1 MTSIKEDVNA
11 LYAGSF
17 DPFTNGHLDIC
28 QRALKIFNSLTIV
41 VAESP
46 SKKHLFD
53 EDKRVNLI
61 KEIFVKDERIEVV
74 SWEGL
79 IIDYAKKNKIDVL
92 VRGLRPTGDFDNEFQ
107 MALMNRNLGQE
118 IETVFLVSDE
128 TKSYVSSSL
137 VREIWGHAGDVS
149 EFVPKNVLDALR
161 KKNEA
166 K

>member
-1 MTSIKEDVNA
+1 MSSEDVNA

-28 QRALKIFNSLTIV
+28 QRALKIFNSLSIV
-41 VAESP
+41 VAQSP
-46 SKKHLFD
+46 SKKSLLST
-53 EDKRVNLI
+53 EERLSLI
-61 KEIFVKDERIEVV
+61 KDIFSNDSRV
-74 SWEGL
+74 SVIQWNGL

-118 IETVFLVSDE
+118 VETVFLVSDE

-137 VREIWGHAGDVS
+137 VREIWGHQGDVS
-149 EFVPKNVLDALR
+149 RSVPQNVWDALR
-161 KKNEA
+161 KKNEG
-166 K
+166 

>member
-1 MTSIKEDVNA
+1 MTSTSKAVSA

-41 VAESP
+41 IAKSP
-46 SKKHLFD
+46 SKKNLFTD
-53 EDKRVNLI
+53 NERYDLV
-61 KEIFVKDERIEVV
+61 KELFADDERIQVV

-79 IIDYAKKNKIDVL
+79 IIDYAKKNKVDVL

-107 MALMNRNLGQE
+107 MALMNRNLGSDV
-118 IETVFLVSDE
+118 ETVFFVSDE

-137 VREIWGHAGDVS
+137 VREIWGHGGDV
-149 EFVPKNVLDALR
+149 EQFVPETILKALR

>member
-1 MTSIKEDVNA
+1 MTSTSKAVSA

-41 VAESP
+41 IAKSP
-46 SKKHLFD
+46 SKKNLFTD
-53 EDKRVNLI
+53 NERYDLV
-61 KEIFVKDERIEVV
+61 KELFADDERIQVV

-79 IIDYAKKNKIDVL
+79 IIDYAKKNKVDVL
-92 VRGLRPTGDFDNEFQ
+92 VRGLRPTGDVDNEFQ
-107 MALMNRNLGQE
+107 MALMNRNLGSDV
-118 IETVFLVSDE
+118 ETVFFVSDE

-137 VREIWGHAGDVS
+137 VREIWAHGGDV
-149 EFVPKNVLDALR
+149 EQFVPETILKALR